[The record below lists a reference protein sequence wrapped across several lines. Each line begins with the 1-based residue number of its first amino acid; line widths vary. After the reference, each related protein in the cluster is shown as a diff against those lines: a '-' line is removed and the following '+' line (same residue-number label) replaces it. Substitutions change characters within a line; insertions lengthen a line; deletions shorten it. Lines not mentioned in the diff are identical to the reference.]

1 MTLCRA
7 DTGVRPYEDDVAK
20 ELKIQIAEG
29 RTVGAIRYPAAGAAA
44 GVRLVLAPG
53 AGQPQ
58 TSRFMVETATA
69 LTEAG
74 LEVVTF
80 NFPYM
85 EAGRS
90 APDKAP
96 VLEACYRRILE
107 AVAPAD
113 DPHRL
118 FIGGKSM
125 GGRMAS
131 QYAAS
136 GELGRHA
143 PVRGLVFLGYPLHPP
158 GRPEKER
165 RAHLPRVPA
174 PMLFVQGGR
183 DTFGTPAELAPI
195 LRGLPNARL
204 IVVER
209 GDHSLTVSRN
219 AEKQQA
225 SDAAWRQAIVDWIAA
240 GA

>member
-1 MTLCRA
+1 MLFRMPREFKVQVA
-7 DTGVRPYEDDVAK
+7 DSRSVS
-20 ELKIQIAEG
+20 
-29 RTVGAIRYPAAGAAA
+29 AIRYPAAGAAA

-58 TSRFMVETATA
+58 SSRFMVETATA
-69 LTEAG
+69 LAQAG

-96 VLEACYRRILE
+96 VLEACYRSVLE
-107 AVAPAD
+107 AVAPPD
-113 DPHRL
+113 DPHSL

-136 GELGRHA
+136 GDLGRHA
-143 PVRGLVFLGYPLHPP
+143 PLRGLVFLGYPLHPP
-158 GRPEKER
+158 GRPGQQR
-165 RAHLPRVPA
+165 SAHLPHVPA
-174 PMLFVQGGR
+174 PMLFVQGER
-183 DTFGTPAELAPI
+183 DSFGTPAELAPI
-195 LRGLPNARL
+195 VRGLPRAQL
-204 IVVER
+204 LVVER

-219 AEKQQA
+219 AEKQRA
-225 SDAAWRQAIVDWIAA
+225 SDTAWRQAIVDWV
-240 GA
+240 GARST